1 MLKTHDPTFQLF
13 AVDILTPSV
22 YDIHHIQ
29 TLEETN
35 LAADIGLIGLA
46 VMGENLAL
54 NMESKGFE
62 VAVFNRTVS
71 RVDDF
76 IAGAANG
83 KNIIGAKSIPEFI
96 GTLDAPRK
104 IILMVKAGEPVDA
117 FIQLLLPH
125 LSEGDLIIDGG
136 NSNFNDTMRRHAE
149 LEEKQILF
157 IGTGI
162 SGGEEGALKGPAMMP
177 GGSKKAYTLVEPIFT
192 KIAAQVEGIPCC
204 SYIGP
209 NGAGHYVKM
218 VHNGIEYGDMQ
229 LICEAYSLMKSI
241 LGMNTDE
248 MHEVFNRWNQGELN
262 SYLIEIT
269 ADIFTQCDA
278 SGTPFVDVVLDQAG
292 QKGTGKWT
300 SISALDLGISAPTI
314 AEAVF
319 ARCISAIKSE
329 RVEASNVINGPSGTY
344 DGDRDEALQ
353 AIHDALYA
361 AKICSY
367 AQGFALMREAS
378 AENDWD
384 LNLGQIALG
393 WRGGCIIRAK
403 FLHRIAEA
411 YERDPDL
418 PNLLLDSYFKD
429 VIETAQPHWRDVVST
444 ATQLGVPIPAFS
456 SALAYFDSYRNS
468 RLSAN
473 LIQAM
478 RDYFG
483 AHTYHKID
491 GDGNVIIG
499 KDGEPTVFH
508 TEWMIENRPEIIVE

>member
-1 MLKTHDPTFQLF
+1 M
-13 AVDILTPSV
+13 
-22 YDIHHIQ
+22 
-29 TLEETN
+29 
-35 LAADIGLIGLA
+35 AADIGLIGLA

-54 NMESKGFE
+54 NMESKGFN

-76 IAGAANG
+76 IASAANG
-83 KNIIGAKSIPEFI
+83 KNIIGTHSIPEFI
-96 GTLDAPRK
+96 KQLETPRK

-117 FIQLLLPH
+117 FIGLLVPH
-125 LSEGDLIIDGG
+125 LSKGDLIIDGG

-149 LEEKQILF
+149 LAEQDILF

-177 GGSKKAYTLVEPIFT
+177 GGSEEAYTLVEPIFT
-192 KIAAQVEGIPCC
+192 KIAAQVQGTPCC

-229 LICEAYSLMKSI
+229 LICEAYSLMKSV
-241 LGMNTDE
+241 LGMNADE
-248 MHEVFNRWNQGELN
+248 MHEVFNEWNQGELN

-269 ADIFTQCDA
+269 ADIFTQRDA
-278 SGTPFVDVVLDQAG
+278 SGKPFVDVVLDKAG

-319 ARCISAIKSE
+319 ARCISAIKDE
-329 RVEASNVINGPSGTY
+329 RVNASDKIDGPTGTY
-344 DGDRDEALQ
+344 DGDREAALQ

-378 AENDWD
+378 VENEWNLD
-384 LNLGQIALG
+384 LGKIALG

-411 YERDPDL
+411 FERNPDL
-418 PNLLLDSYFKD
+418 PNLLLDSYFRGI
-429 VIETAQPHWRDVVST
+429 IEAAQPHWRNVIST

-456 SALAYFDSYRNS
+456 SALAYFDSYRSS
-468 RLSAN
+468 RLPAN

-483 AHTYHKID
+483 AHTYHKLD
-491 GDGNVIIG
+491 ADGNTVVG
-499 KDGEPTVFH
+499 EDGEPTVFH
-508 TEWMIENRPEIIVE
+508 TEWMLENRPEIIVE

>member
-1 MLKTHDPTFQLF
+1 M
-13 AVDILTPSV
+13 
-22 YDIHHIQ
+22 
-29 TLEETN
+29 
-35 LAADIGLIGLA
+35 AADIGLIGLA

-62 VAVFNRTVS
+62 VAVFNRTIS

-83 KNIIGAKSIPEFI
+83 KNITGAHSIPEFI
-96 GTLDAPRK
+96 DKLDIPRK

-117 FIQLLLPH
+117 FIELLVPH
-125 LSEGDLIIDGG
+125 LSKGDLIIDGG
-136 NSNFNDTMRRHAE
+136 NSNFNDTILRHETLAE
-149 LEEKQILF
+149 QDILF

-177 GGSKKAYTLVEPIFT
+177 GGSDEAYTLVEPIFT
-192 KIAAQVEGIPCC
+192 KIAAQVEGTPCC

-229 LICEAYSLMKSI
+229 LICEAYSLMKSV
-241 LGMNTDE
+241 LGMNADE
-248 MHEVFNRWNQGELN
+248 MHEIFSEWNQGELN

-269 ADIFTQCDA
+269 ADIFTQRDA

-329 RVEASNVINGPSGTY
+329 RVDASEVIKGPVGTY
-344 DGDRDEALQ
+344 GGDREAALQ

-378 AENDWD
+378 GENEWNLD
-384 LNLGQIALG
+384 LGKIALG

-411 YERDPDL
+411 FERNPDL
-418 PNLLLDSYFKD
+418 PNLLLDSYFRD
-429 VIETAQPHWRDVVST
+429 VIEAAQPHWRNVIST

-456 SALAYFDSYRNS
+456 SALAYFDSYRSS

-483 AHTYHKID
+483 AHTYHKLD
-491 GDGNVIIG
+491 ADGNTVVG
-499 KDGEPTVFH
+499 ENGEPTVFH
-508 TEWMIENRPEIIVE
+508 TEWMLENRPEVIVD

>member
-1 MLKTHDPTFQLF
+1 M
-13 AVDILTPSV
+13 
-22 YDIHHIQ
+22 
-29 TLEETN
+29 
-35 LAADIGLIGLA
+35 AADIGLIGLA

-54 NMESKGFE
+54 NIESKGFE

-83 KNIIGAKSIPEFI
+83 KNIAGAHSIPEFI
-96 GTLDAPRK
+96 GKLGTPRK

-117 FIQLLLPH
+117 FIALLVPH
-125 LSEGDLIIDGG
+125 LSKGDLIIDGG
-136 NSNFNDTMRRHAE
+136 NSNFNDTIRRHAE
-149 LEEKQILF
+149 LAEQGILF

-177 GGSKKAYTLVEPIFT
+177 GGSEEAYTLVEPIFT
-192 KIAAQVEGIPCC
+192 KIAAQVENTPCC

-229 LICEAYSLMKSI
+229 LICEAYSLMKGV
-241 LGMNTDE
+241 LGMNADE
-248 MHEVFNRWNQGELN
+248 MHKVFNEWNQGELN

-269 ADIFTQCDA
+269 ADIFTQRNE
-278 SGTPFVDVVLDQAG
+278 SGTPFVDVVLDKAG

-329 RVEASNVINGPSGTY
+329 RVDASEVIKGPVGTF
-344 DGDRDEALQ
+344 DGDREAALQ

-378 AENDWD
+378 TEYDWNLD
-384 LNLGQIALG
+384 LGKIALG

-411 YERDPDL
+411 FDRNPDL
-418 PNLLLDSYFKD
+418 PNLLLDSYFRG
-429 VIETAQPHWRDVVST
+429 VIEAAQPHWRNVIST

-456 SALAYFDSYRNS
+456 SALAYFDSYRSS

-483 AHTYHKID
+483 AHTYHKLD
-491 GDGNVIIG
+491 AEGNTVVGD
-499 KDGEPTVFH
+499 DGEPTVFH
-508 TEWMIENRPEIIVE
+508 TEWMLENRPEVIVE

>member
-1 MLKTHDPTFQLF
+1 M
-13 AVDILTPSV
+13 
-22 YDIHHIQ
+22 
-29 TLEETN
+29 
-35 LAADIGLIGLA
+35 AADIGLIGLA

-54 NMESKGFE
+54 NMESKGFN

-71 RVDDF
+71 RVDGF
-76 IAGAANG
+76 IAGAAKG
-83 KNIIGAKSIPEFI
+83 KNIVGTHSIPEFI
-96 GTLDAPRK
+96 KQLETPRK

-117 FIQLLLPH
+117 FIELLVPH
-125 LSEGDLIIDGG
+125 LSKGDLIIDGG
-136 NSNFNDTMRRHAE
+136 NSNFNDTIRRHTE
-149 LEEKQILF
+149 LDEQDILF

-177 GGSKKAYTLVEPIFT
+177 GGSSKAYTLVEPIFT
-192 KIAAQVEGIPCC
+192 KIAAQVEGTPCC

-229 LICEAYSLMKSI
+229 LICEAYSLMKNI
-241 LGMNTDE
+241 LGMNADE
-248 MHEVFNRWNQGELN
+248 MHEVFDKWNQGELN

-269 ADIFTQCDA
+269 ADIFTQRDTN
-278 SGTPFVDVVLDQAG
+278 GTPFVDVVLDKAG

-319 ARCISAIKSE
+319 ARCISAIKDE
-329 RVEASNVINGPSGTY
+329 RVNASDVIDGPSGTY
-344 DGDRDEALQ
+344 DGNREAALQ

-378 AENDWD
+378 TEYDWNLD
-384 LNLGQIALG
+384 LGKIALG

-411 YERDPDL
+411 YERNPDL
-418 PNLLLDSYFKD
+418 SNLLLDSYFRG
-429 VIETAQPHWRDVVST
+429 VIEDAQPHWRNVIST

-456 SALAYFDSYRNS
+456 SALAYFDSYRSN

-483 AHTYHKID
+483 AHTYHKLD
-491 GDGNVIIG
+491 PDGNTIIG
-499 KDGEPTVFH
+499 EDGEPTVFH
-508 TEWMIENRPEIIVE
+508 TEWMLENRPEVIVE

>member
-1 MLKTHDPTFQLF
+1 M
-13 AVDILTPSV
+13 
-22 YDIHHIQ
+22 
-29 TLEETN
+29 
-35 LAADIGLIGLA
+35 AADIGLIGLA

-76 IAGAANG
+76 IAGAAKG
-83 KNIIGAKSIPEFI
+83 KNIVGTHSIPEFI
-96 GTLDAPRK
+96 KQLEIPRK

-117 FIQLLLPH
+117 FIELLVPH
-125 LSEGDLIIDGG
+125 LSKGDLIIDGG
-136 NSNFNDTMRRHAE
+136 NSNFNDTIRRHAE
-149 LEEKQILF
+149 LAEQDILF

-177 GGSKKAYTLVEPIFT
+177 GGSEEAYTLVEPIFT
-192 KIAAQVEGIPCC
+192 KIAAQVQGTPCC

-229 LICEAYSLMKSI
+229 LICEAYSLMKNI
-241 LGMNTDE
+241 LCMNADE
-248 MHEVFNRWNQGELN
+248 MHEVFNKWNRGELN

-269 ADIFTQCDA
+269 ADIFTQRD
-278 SGTPFVDVVLDQAG
+278 SNGTPFVDVVLDKAG

-319 ARCISAIKSE
+319 ARCISAIKDE
-329 RVEASNVINGPSGTY
+329 RVNASDKIDGPSGTY
-344 DGDRDEALQ
+344 DGDREAALQ

-367 AQGFALMREAS
+367 AQGFALMREAGT
-378 AENDWD
+378 EYEWNLD
-384 LNLGQIALG
+384 LGKIALG

-411 YERDPDL
+411 YERNPDL
-418 PNLLLDSYFKD
+418 PNLLLDSYFRGI
-429 VIETAQPHWRDVVST
+429 IETAQPHWRNVIST

-456 SALAYFDSYRNS
+456 SALAYFDSYRSS

-483 AHTYHKID
+483 AHTYNKLD
-491 GDGNVIIG
+491 LDGNTIVG
-499 KDGEPTVFH
+499 EDGEPTVFH
-508 TEWMIENRPEIIVE
+508 TEWMLENRPEVIVE